1 MNEKLSKSDDYS
13 AVRSSSPSR
22 LKRTRRA
29 LFPTFGAL
37 TALLTLGLVAPPAMA
52 VDATSGA
59 VYELTV
65 NGETVIL
72 EEGESV
78 EFGMR
83 ALSPQPEPGKVMP
96 MAIYTSNAGTLTVT
110 GAKGK
115 FNYGIA
121 MSIPAR
127 SFGGIFT
134 VTNLTNGQS
143 GGRVP
148 V

>member
-1 MNEKLSKSDDYS
+1 
-13 AVRSSSPSR
+13 
-22 LKRTRRA
+22 
-29 LFPTFGAL
+29 
-37 TALLTLGLVAPPAMA
+37 MA

-96 MAIYTSNAGTLTVT
+96 MAIYTSNAGTLSCN
-110 GAKGK
+110 GGEGK
-115 FNYGIA
+115 VQLRYRNVDSSHELWGH
-121 MSIPAR
+121 
-127 SFGGIFT
+127 
-134 VTNLTNGQS
+134 LHCH
-143 GGRVP
+143 
-148 V
+148 